1 MCHRGPR
8 SAVTVT
14 RVGVVVGY
22 LGKKIWGYGIYWG
35 KLTVYGDA
43 NIKVGDANHKT

>member
-22 LGKKIWGYGIYWG
+22 LGKKNIGIRDILG
-35 KLTVYGDA
+35 KING
-43 NIKVGDANHKT
+43 IRGCKP